1 MDKIIDSLKELGLNT
16 YEAKVYVALLKHYPA
31 TGYEVSKLAD
41 VPQSR
46 AYDTL
51 KTLTQKQVVT
61 STPDKPITYSPIKPS
76 ELTKRYK
83 RKMTSNIEF
92 LEKNLP
98 DVREDYLEPILS
110 IRGDNKTYEK
120 IVEIIRNAK
129 KEIYLEIWSQDFK
142 KIEQELLG
150 AYNRNVEI
158 RIVGYDRL
166 QSRFGL
172 VFEHPFAKKLEAYF
186 NGRVVII
193 AVDDKEAFYGK
204 IPTNPSEASG
214 GIWTKNTDIVFLIKE
229 LMIHD
234 MLVLDI
240 QHSMTEE
247 LIYKYGNGFKRLY
260 DKVLGVNNIY
270 RTHQGEN
277 R

>member
-16 YEAKVYVALLKHYPA
+16 YEARVYVALLKHYPA

-46 AYDTL
+46 TYDTL
-51 KTLTQKQVVT
+51 KVLTQKQIVT
-61 STPDKPITYSPIKPS
+61 ASSDKPITYFPIKPS
-76 ELTKRYK
+76 ELTKRFR
-83 RKMTSNIEF
+83 RKVTSNIEF
-92 LEKNLP
+92 LEKHLP
-98 DVREDYLEPILS
+98 DVKEDYLEPILS
-110 IRGDNKTYEK
+110 INGDNKTIEK
-120 IVEIIRNAK
+120 LTEIIRNAK
-129 KEIYLEIWSQDFK
+129 KEIYLEIWAEDFK
-142 KIEQELLG
+142 KIEQELLN

-166 QSRFGL
+166 QSRFGM
-172 VFEHPFAKKLEAYF
+172 VFEHPYAKKLENYF
-186 NGRVVII
+186 QGRVVII
-193 AVDDKEAFYGK
+193 SVDDNEAFYGK
-204 IPTNPSEASG
+204 IPTNPSVSSG
-214 GIWTKNTDIVFLIKE
+214 GIWTKNKDIVFLIKE

-270 RTHQGEN
+270 RSN
-277 R
+277 

>member
-1 MDKIIDSLKELGLNT
+1 MDKIIESLKELGFNT

-46 AYDTL
+46 TYDTL
-51 KTLTQKQVVT
+51 KTLAQKQVVT

-76 ELTKRYK
+76 ELTKRFK

-92 LEKNLP
+92 LEKHLP
-98 DVREDYLEPILS
+98 DVKEDYLEPILS
-110 IRGDNKTYEK
+110 INGDNNTIEK
-120 IVEIIRNAK
+120 IIEIIKNSK

-142 KIEQELLG
+142 KIEQDLLD

-172 VFEHPFAKKLEAYF
+172 VFEHPFAKKLEAHF
-186 NGRVVII
+186 SGRPII
-193 AVDDKEAFYGK
+193 LAVDDKEAFYGK

-214 GIWTKNTDIVFLIKE
+214 GIWTKNKDIVFLIKE

-240 QHSMTEE
+240 QHNMTEE
-247 LIYKYGNGFKRLY
+247 LMYKYGNGFKRLY

-270 RTHQGEN
+270 RSN
-277 R
+277 